1 MWEAAEE
8 KWRET
13 AVNVLGR
20 HTPMGVVKEQNGV
33 HSHFC
38 SYGTPLH
45 SHNTWY
51 AIIPQRS
58 RKSAIPFTSIRKICQ
73 SSLRLNFF
81 LIFFFFCILWQLRDR
96 FLTPEAHSLLSCPRG
111 KGGGC
116 IKEVG
121 SSSGSKLKK
130 SDTFGAPCQGT
141 IIKGAPGSH
150 SHSRNNKGTEK
161 EWKRP
166 DLILK
171 QQFHHPQAAVSRAEA
186 PIVLVLGQL
195 PTIVPEMSICSSS
208 ISCQCIFPNVV
219 TFLLPPCFCLGF
231 NLVISANPLWRFVRS
246 PSSNPLLSSAG
257 QLSLAS
263 SLQCSLCN
271 MCISTYT
278 IRFWKCITHWRTA
291 QDPSISLAYKL

>member
-1 MWEAAEE
+1 M
-8 KWRET
+8 
-13 AVNVLGR
+13 AVKGQILDSRSSQPAIMSSGR
-20 HTPMGVVKEQNGV
+20 GWG
-33 HSHFC
+33 
-38 SYGTPLH
+38 LH
-45 SHNTWY
+45 K
-51 AIIPQRS
+51 RS
-58 RKSAIPFTSIRKICQ
+58 RQLFWKQTKKIRY
-73 SSLRLNFF
+73 
-81 LIFFFFCILWQLRDR
+81 LWC
-96 FLTPEAHSLLSCPRG
+96 T
-111 KGGGC
+111 
-116 IKEVG
+116 
-121 SSSGSKLKK
+121 
-130 SDTFGAPCQGT
+130 CQGT

-271 MCISTYT
+271 MCILH
-278 IRFWKCITHWRTA
+278 I
-291 QDPSISLAYKL
+291 Q